1 MNPESA
7 HLISKAISGPF
18 AKHLS
23 ISVVEAKTGH
33 AVLEMPVGKIHKEI
47 DGKVSYG
54 AIVALADTTIGIG
67 ARTVM
72 GKGEE
77 SATLEIQIIQLAQT
91 SASHLISNSI
101 IRREDD
107 MLITGTVTVSDK
119 HGNEI
124 AIGQGTFAVFQANQ
138 SPTHIKTSAPS

>member
-1 MNPESA
+1 MNPESK

-23 ISVVEAKTGH
+23 ISNVEAELGH
-33 AVLEMPVGKIHKEI
+33 AVLEMPIDKIHKEI

-72 GKGEE
+72 EKGEE
-77 SATLEIQIIQLAQT
+77 SATLELQVIQLEQT
-91 SASHLISNSI
+91 SASHLISKSI

-107 MLITGTVTVSDK
+107 VLIAGTVTVSDE
-119 HGNEI
+119 HDNEI

-138 SPTHIKTSAPS
+138 SPTHTKTPASG

>member
-1 MNPESA
+1 MNPESK

-18 AKHLS
+18 ANHLS
-23 ISVVEAKTGH
+23 ISIVETETGH
-33 AVLEMPVGKIHKEI
+33 AVLEMPIDKIHKEI

-77 SATLEIQIIQLAQT
+77 SATLELQVIQLEQT
-91 SASHLISNSI
+91 SASHLISKSI

-107 MLITGTVTVSDK
+107 VLIAGTVTVSDE

-138 SPTHIKTSAPS
+138 SPTHTKTSASG

>member
-1 MNPESA
+1 MNPASE

-33 AVLEMPVGKIHKEI
+33 AVLEMPIGKIHKESNDSI
-47 DGKVSYG
+47 SYG

-77 SATLEIQIIQLAQT
+77 SATLELQVIQI
-91 SASHLISNSI
+91 
-101 IRREDD
+101 D
-107 MLITGTVTVSDK
+107 MSK
-119 HGNEI
+119 
-124 AIGQGTFAVFQANQ
+124 
-138 SPTHIKTSAPS
+138 

>member
-1 MNPESA
+1 
-7 HLISKAISGPF
+7 
-18 AKHLS
+18 
-23 ISVVEAKTGH
+23 
-33 AVLEMPVGKIHKEI
+33 
-47 DGKVSYG
+47 
-54 AIVALADTTIGIG
+54 
-67 ARTVM
+67 M

-77 SATLEIQIIQLAQT
+77 TATLEIQIIQLAQT
-91 SASHLISNSI
+91 SALHLISNSI

>member
-1 MNPESA
+1 MNPESEY
-7 HLISKAISGPF
+7 LISKAISGPF

-23 ISVVEAKTGH
+23 ISIVEAKAGH
-33 AVLEMPVGKIHKEI
+33 AVLKMPICEIHKESS
-47 DGKVSYG
+47 GRVSYG

-77 SATLEIQIIQLAQT
+77 SATLELQIIHLEQT
-91 SASHLISNSI
+91 STSHLISTSI
-101 IRREDD
+101 IRREDNV
-107 MLITGTVTVSDK
+107 LIAGTVTVSDEY
-119 HGNEI
+119 GNEI

-138 SPTHIKTSAPS
+138 SPTHTKTSAPG